1 MTDLDNEDELPR
13 QGLLHRS
20 RPIAWVVLLVVSPL
34 VSIGCAILVGYFTH
48 IAANQKPPED
58 VSSLAISI
66 LKSDEAS
73 PEMRSWAKG
82 VIGLRTDVPMPIRLT
97 SQ

>member
-1 MTDLDNEDELPR
+1 MTDLEHDDEIPK
-13 QGLLHRS
+13 QSLLQRS
-20 RPIAWVVLLVVSPL
+20 RSIAWVALLIVSPI
-34 VSIGCAILVGYFTH
+34 VSVGCAVLVGYFTH

-73 PEMRSWAKG
+73 PEIRSWAKG
-82 VIGLRTDVPMPIRLT
+82 VLGLRTDVPMPISLV